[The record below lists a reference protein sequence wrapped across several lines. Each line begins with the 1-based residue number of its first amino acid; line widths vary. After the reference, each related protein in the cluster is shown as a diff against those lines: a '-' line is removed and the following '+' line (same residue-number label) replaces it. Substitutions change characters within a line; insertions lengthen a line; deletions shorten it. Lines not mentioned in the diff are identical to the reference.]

1 MVAPGYS
8 PGQTLILFQ
17 WGCDMYI
24 PNIPPVD
31 GPLATY
37 IHEEFLRIS
46 EEIGL
51 IREGRGL
58 TPLGLAPK
66 KPREG
71 MIVVADG
78 TNWNPGAGLGAY
90 EFRSGG
96 WVKL

>member
-1 MVAPGYS
+1 
-8 PGQTLILFQ
+8 
-17 WGCDMYI
+17 MYV
-24 PNIPPVD
+24 PNMPPVE

-58 TPLGLAPK
+58 SPLALAPK

-78 TNWNPGAGLGAY
+78 VNWNPGAGLGAY
-90 EFRSGG
+90 EFKAGV

>member
-1 MVAPGYS
+1 
-8 PGQTLILFQ
+8 
-17 WGCDMYI
+17 MYI
-24 PNIPPVD
+24 PKIPPVE
-31 GPLATY
+31 GPLAAY

-58 TPLGLAPK
+58 TPLALAPK

-78 TNWNPGAGLGAY
+78 VNWNPGAGLGAY

>member
-1 MVAPGYS
+1 
-8 PGQTLILFQ
+8 
-17 WGCDMYI
+17 MYI
-24 PNIPPVD
+24 PKTPPVE
-31 GPLATY
+31 GPLAAY

-46 EEIGL
+46 EEICL

-58 TPLGLAPK
+58 SPLALAPK

-78 TNWNPGAGLGAY
+78 VNWNPGSGLGAY
-90 EFRSGG
+90 EFRAGV

>member
-8 PGQTLILFQ
+8 PGRMLILFQ

-58 TPLGLAPK
+58 TPLALAPK
-66 KPREG
+66 KAREG

-78 TNWNPGAGLGAY
+78 TNWNPGSGLGAY
-90 EFRSGG
+90 EYKSGA

>member
-1 MVAPGYS
+1 
-8 PGQTLILFQ
+8 
-17 WGCDMYI
+17 MYV
-24 PNIPPVD
+24 PKTPPVE
-31 GPLATY
+31 GPLAAY

-58 TPLGLAPK
+58 SPLALAPK